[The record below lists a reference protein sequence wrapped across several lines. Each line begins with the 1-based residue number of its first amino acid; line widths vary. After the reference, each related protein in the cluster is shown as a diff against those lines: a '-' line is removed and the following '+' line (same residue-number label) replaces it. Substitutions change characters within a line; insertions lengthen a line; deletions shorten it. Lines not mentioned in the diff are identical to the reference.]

1 MKKVMTEDVVN
12 EICKACSEV
21 LDYSNSFVVFK
32 NHIQRVDDAES
43 GFYPW
48 GEKIEFIHNVE
59 LTGEALNFLLDTKWL
74 GNEYNLGLVF
84 FIKNDNIIEM
94 HLCSD
99 SWDGFQPELSFTFKK
114 TFDDDLFD

>member
-21 LDYSNSFVVFK
+21 LDNADMFSIYEGK
-32 NHIQRVDDAES
+32 IRKIDEEMS
-43 GFYPW
+43 GFYPY
-48 GEKIEFIHNVE
+48 
-59 LTGEALNFLLDTKWL
+59 GEAVLVGLLDL
-74 GNEYNLGLVF
+74 SVESEIFLSDVNLFRDDMALVF
-84 FIKNDNIIEM
+84 SVENDIIKM
-94 HLCSD
+94 HFCLD